1 MQADRPG
8 IAGIVRE
15 GLDAALDLV
24 LPRPCPGCGG
34 PDPWCAGCDATLRGR
49 PRRIRLPEQRPEPL
63 RPTSSPHQAAV
74 LLPPAWALTRY
85 RDPVRSAI
93 LAGKERGRRDLPP
106 LLGVALGRG
115 LFRLRRLGLLPTT
128 VWLVPAPSRR
138 SAARVRG
145 GDPVAIMARAAARW
159 LAGQGCSTGVAPC
172 LVTAGTARDSVGLDA
187 AGRAANLYDR
197 VRWVPAGAPPPATP
211 VVLID
216 DVLTTGA
223 TSAVACRTLAA
234 AGVQVCAVLVL
245 ASVPGWV
252 TTR

>member
-1 MQADRPG
+1 MQAERPG
-8 IAGIVRE
+8 IAGTVRG

-49 PRRIRLPEQRPEPL
+49 PRRIQLPEQHPEPA
-63 RPTSSPHQAAV
+63 RNHTAP

-93 LAGKERGRRDLPP
+93 VAGKERGRRDLPSV
-106 LLGVALGRG
+106 LGVALGRG
-115 LFRLRRLGLLPTT
+115 LFRLRRLGLLPPT

-138 SAARVRG
+138 SAARARG
-145 GDPVAIMARAAARW
+145 GDPVATMARAAARW
-159 LAGQGCSTGVAPC
+159 LAGRGCSTGVAPC
-172 LVTAGTARDSVGLDA
+172 LVTGGAARDSVGLDA
-187 AGRAANLYDR
+187 AGRAANLQNR
-197 VRWVPAGAPPPATP
+197 VRWVPAGAPPSGTP

-223 TSAVACRTLAA
+223 TSAVACQALRT

-252 TTR
+252 TAR